1 PEGVVIDDFPESGIR
16 FLVKVNELAIQLL
29 LYVER
34 LVAPT
39 AVHRLDSLVE
49 HARVPGKAH
58 MTVPEIALR
67 LQLELDSDAFEEILV
82 LIAVVNEAVD
92 ELDLIALRIKVQP
105 HHKGEKLP

>member
-1 PEGVVIDDFPESGIR
+1 
-16 FLVKVNELAIQLL
+16 
-29 LYVER
+29 
-34 LVAPT
+34 
-39 AVHRLDSLVE
+39 
-49 HARVPGKAH
+49 

-105 HHKGEKLP
+105 HHKGEKLPAAAALMAAFKLDNHTERPVFFQYNPLSPAG